1 MAGAAAVIS
10 ALTVSL
16 SPAVAHPDS
25 QVRIQ
30 VAGLHAGSALV
41 VLHGGIASRGKWFR
55 WVPLQ
60 RSGPDSWHAVLKAP
74 GLYGVY
80 PVRLR
85 SASTMLTTAATL
97 EILPPGYAR
106 EPGFDAPAQVAQWW
120 AWVAQPGVVVKS
132 ITTWRSGF
140 YTHRD
145 PSLNRL
151 LRVQFAL
158 LGNWPSMHLRR
169 GSHVLYLSIARTR
182 AGLPWRL
189 LQTVAAP

>member
-1 MAGAAAVIS
+1 MAGATAVIS
-10 ALTVSL
+10 A
-16 SPAVAHPDS
+16 
-25 QVRIQ
+25 
-30 VAGLHAGSALV
+30 
-41 VLHGGIASRGKWFR
+41 
-55 WVPLQ
+55 
-60 RSGPDSWHAVLKAP
+60 
-74 GLYGVY
+74 
-80 PVRLR
+80 
-85 SASTMLTTAATL
+85 LTTAATL

-106 EPGFDAPAQVAQWW
+106 EPGFDTPAQVAWWW

-169 GSHVLYLSIARTR
+169 RSHVLYLSIARRR
-182 AGLPWRL
+182 ASMPWRL
-189 LQTVAAP
+189 LQSVAASPSR